1 MQGFTL
7 DSSQPR
13 GKWQVSVAGGELPR
27 WRRDG
32 KELFFHFAD
41 GFFAVDVKTD
51 GASFEAGIPRLLFE
65 TPTVSSSPGAG
76 PPFVVTRDG
85 QRLLVLA
92 EAEKAGNQPFD
103 VLVNWR

>member
-27 WRRDG
+27 WRSDG
-32 KELFFHFAD
+32 KELFFHFGD

-51 GASFEAGIPRLLFE
+51 GASFEAGAPRPLFE
-65 TPTVSSSPGAG
+65 VPDESSSPIGGA
-76 PPFVVTRDG
+76 PFAVTRDG
-85 QRLLVLA
+85 QRFLILEQV
-92 EAEKAGNQPFD
+92 EKTASEPLE